1 MSVDSDPPALDYDR
15 IPESRRDLRP
25 PTVDERVRD
34 LEVAYDAR
42 AREMLDMS
50 KRIRTVEAWP
60 SRLIAA
66 VLAGSLGVMATVIG
80 GVWSMATSNARMETA
95 IDALTARV
103 ARVEDRLDRMEERSW
118 TTHGRTT
125 GGE

>member
-66 VLAGSLGVMATVIG
+66 VLAGSLGVIVTVIG
-80 GVWSMATSNARMETA
+80 GVWSMASSNARMEAA
-95 IDALTARV
+95 IDALTTRV

>member
-66 VLAGSLGVMATVIG
+66 VLAGSLGVIVTVIG
-80 GVWSMATSNARMETA
+80 GDPV
-95 IDALTARV
+95 
-103 ARVEDRLDRMEERSW
+103 
-118 TTHGRTT
+118 
-125 GGE
+125 